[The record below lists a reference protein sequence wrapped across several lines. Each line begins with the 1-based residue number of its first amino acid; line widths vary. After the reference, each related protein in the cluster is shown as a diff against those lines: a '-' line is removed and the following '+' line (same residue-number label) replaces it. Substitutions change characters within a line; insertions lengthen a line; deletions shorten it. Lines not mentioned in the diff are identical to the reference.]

1 MKLLRANEIVALEH
15 YAALRA
21 GYRQAVIAHKK
32 SRRLAVGEMAT
43 LVFEDRET
51 LRFQVQ
57 EMFHIERIA
66 DAAGIQAEI
75 DVYNELMP
83 GPGELSA
90 TLFLEITEAAQVRP
104 ALDRLLGIDEHVALV
119 VGGGGGE
126 SVVRA
131 RFDPGQFE
139 EDRISAVH
147 YLKFPLGAA
156 ADRFADP
163 AVPARIR
170 IDHPRYAC
178 EAAIPPDVRASLI
191 AGLARDPEPLMR
203 GGGPAPA
210 SDAVVFTEDFVRAR
224 RVDAP
229 PGADHVIVEPVRPG
243 GSLLSADPALLAAL
257 QDAVRRVA
265 AALVRRH
272 GACRVETRVSA
283 EDEGLRWHVIA
294 PAP

>member
-1 MKLLRANEIVALEH
+1 MNLLRADEIVDLER
-15 YAALRA
+15 YAALRP
-21 GYRQAVIAHKK
+21 GYRQAIIAHKK
-32 SRRLAVGEMAT
+32 SRRLAVGEKAT

-57 EMFHIERIA
+57 EMLYVERIA
-66 DAAGIQAEI
+66 DAAGVQAEL

-90 TLFLEITEAAQVRP
+90 TLFLEITEAEQIRP
-104 ALDRLLGIDEHVALV
+104 ELDRLLGIDEHVALV
-119 VGGGGGE
+119 VGGDGE
-126 SVVRA
+126 EVEVRA
-131 RFDPGQFE
+131 RFDPSQLE

-147 YLKFPLGAA
+147 YLKLSLGAA

-170 IDHPRYAC
+170 IDHPNYRHETAL
-178 EAAIPPDVRASLI
+178 PPDVRASLA
-191 AGLARDPEPLMR
+191 AGVTRDPEPLLR
-203 GGGPAPA
+203 GGGPERA
-210 SDAVVFTEDFVRAR
+210 SDDLAFTEGLVRAHR
-224 RVDAP
+224 IDAP
-229 PGADHVIVEPVRPG
+229 PGTDHVIVEPLPPR

-265 AALVRRH
+265 AALVLRH
-272 GACRVETRVSA
+272 GACRVETRVGA